1 MLLLSRYALQRAVFY
16 AFGVQ
21 RPHRG
26 AEKPTRGRV
35 SADGYFVAGHYFNL
49 IFPLSAL
56 SLGFIP

>member
-26 AEKPTRGRV
+26 AEKPKPGRV
-35 SADGYFVAGHYFNL
+35 SAGNCFSWALCNL
-49 IFPLSAL
+49 IPVFVS
-56 SLGFIP
+56 GFLFLE